1 MARDSARRAGAA
13 PRRLVLADGTYD
25 AIKAMILDHEISPGE
40 HVGIDELSRDL
51 AVSQTPVREALAR
64 LEADGL
70 VTKIPLRGYEA
81 TDLLSVQ
88 QFDELFQFRALIE
101 PWAASEA
108 SRRGTR
114 RDIEALETEL
124 ERAEHIELSGS
135 SSTYPEFVEHDT
147 RLHALVAHASGNTF
161 VEEAFIRTHCHMH
174 LFRVYKATLGIEERE
189 PAHEQRR
196 EADGEFV
203 RNMFAE
209 YYQGGK
215 RPLALTEHVEIVAAI
230 AGGAGDSARELML
243 HHIESSRQRFIP
255 AVEALN
261 AKA

>member
-1 MARDSARRAGAA
+1 MARDSDRRTGAS

-51 AVSQTPVREALAR
+51 SVSQTPVREALAR

-70 VTKIPLRGYEA
+70 VIKIPLRGYQA

-108 SRRGTR
+108 ARRSTR
-114 RDIEALETEL
+114 RDIEALEAEL
-124 ERAEHIELSGS
+124 HRADQMSQGGS
-135 SSTYPEFVEHDT
+135 SSNYAGFVEHDT
-147 RLHALVAHASGNTF
+147 RLHALVAHAAGNSF
-161 VEEAFIRTHCHMH
+161 VEDAFIRTRCHMH
-174 LFRVYKATLGIEERE
+174 LFRVYKASIGIEGDD
-189 PAHEQRR
+189 
-196 EADGEFV
+196 EAAGGFV
-203 RNMFAE
+203 KDMFAE
-209 YYQGGK
+209 YYESGQK
-215 RPLALTEHVEIVAAI
+215 PLALSEHEAIVSAI
-230 AGGAGDSARELML
+230 ATGNGEGAGTLML
-243 HHIESSRQRFIP
+243 HHIESSRQRFIA

>member
-1 MARDSARRAGAA
+1 MARDSARRASAG

-51 AVSQTPVREALAR
+51 SVSQTPVREALAR
-64 LEADGL
+64 LDGL

-88 QFDELFQFRALIE
+88 QFDELFQFRSLIE
-101 PWAASEA
+101 PWAASA
-108 SRRGTR
+108 AARRSTR
-114 RDIEALETEL
+114 RDLEALQAEI
-124 ERAEHIELSGS
+124 ERADHIERSTSGT
-135 SSTYPEFVEHDT
+135 TYPDFVEHDT
-147 RLHALVAHASGNTF
+147 RFHALVAHASGNTW
-161 VEEAFIRTHCHMH
+161 VEESFIRTHCHMH
-174 LFRVYKATLGIEERE
+174 LFRVYKASVSDEGAE
-189 PAHEQRR
+189 
-196 EADGEFV
+196 GEFV

-209 YYQGGK
+209 YYESGK
-215 RPLALTEHVEIVAAI
+215 RPLALSEHEGIVLAI

-261 AKA
+261 AKS

>member
-1 MARDSARRAGAA
+1 MARDSARRAGAG

-51 AVSQTPVREALAR
+51 SVSQTPVREALAR

-108 SRRGTR
+108 SRRSTR
-114 RDIEALETEL
+114 RDIEALRGEL
-124 ERAEHIELSGS
+124 ERAEHIERTRS
-135 SSTYPEFVEHDT
+135 SSTYPEFTEHDT
-147 RLHALVAHASGNTF
+147 RLHALVAHASGNSF

-174 LFRVYKATLGIEERE
+174 LFRVYRATLTIEENEERE
-189 PAHEQRR
+189 GSDAE
-196 EADGEFV
+196 GEFV
-203 RNMFAE
+203 RSMFAE
-209 YYQGGK
+209 YYQSGK
-215 RPLALTEHVEIVAAI
+215 RPLAVSEHVEIVNAI
-230 AGGAGDSARELML
+230 AGGAADSARELML

-261 AKA
+261 TKP

>member
-1 MARDSARRAGAA
+1 MARDSARRASAG

-51 AVSQTPVREALAR
+51 SVSQTPVREALAR

-88 QFDELFQFRALIE
+88 QFDELFQFRSLIE
-101 PWAASEA
+101 PWAASA
-108 SRRGTR
+108 AARRSTR
-114 RDIEALETEL
+114 RDLEALQAEI
-124 ERAEHIELSGS
+124 ERADHIERSTSGT
-135 SSTYPEFVEHDT
+135 TYPDFVEHDT
-147 RLHALVAHASGNTF
+147 RFHALVAHASGNTW
-161 VEEAFIRTHCHMH
+161 VEESFIRTHCHMH
-174 LFRVYKATLGIEERE
+174 LFRVYKASVSDEGAE
-189 PAHEQRR
+189 
-196 EADGEFV
+196 GEFV

-209 YYQGGK
+209 YYESGK
-215 RPLALTEHVEIVAAI
+215 RPLALSEHEGIVLAI

-261 AKA
+261 AKS

>member
-1 MARDSARRAGAA
+1 MARDSARRASVR

-51 AVSQTPVREALAR
+51 SVSQTPVREALAR
-64 LEADGL
+64 LESDGL

-108 SRRGTR
+108 SRRSTR
-114 RDIEALETEL
+114 RDIEALEAEL
-124 ERAEHIELSGS
+124 ERAEHIERSSS
-135 SSTYPEFVEHDT
+135 SSTYPEFTEHDT
-147 RLHALVAHASGNTF
+147 RLHALVAHASGNSF

-174 LFRVYKATLGIEERE
+174 LFRVYRATLTIEENEERDG
-189 PAHEQRR
+189 R
-196 EADGEFV
+196 EAEGEFV

-215 RPLALTEHVEIVAAI
+215 RPLAVTEHIEIVNAI
-230 AGGAGDSARELML
+230 AGGAADSARELML

>member
-1 MARDSARRAGAA
+1 MTRDSVRRGTST

-25 AIKAMILDHEISPGE
+25 SIKAMIVNHEISPGE
-40 HVGIDELSRDL
+40 HVGIDELARDL

-88 QFDELFQFRALIE
+88 QFDELFHFRALIE

-108 SRRGTR
+108 SRRSTR
-114 RDIEALETEL
+114 RHVESMEAEL
-124 ERAEHIELSGS
+124 ERANHIDRSGDS
-135 SSTYPEFVEHDT
+135 ATYQEFVEHDT
-147 RLHALVAHASGNTF
+147 RLHALIARASGNSF
-161 VEEAFIRTHCHMH
+161 IEEAFVRTHCHMH
-174 LFRVYKATLGIEERE
+174 LLRVYRATVDIE
-189 PAHEQRR
+189 AWQQRGGG
-196 EADGEFV
+196 DGEFV

-209 YYQGGK
+209 YYKSGE
-215 RPLALTEHVEIVAAI
+215 RPLALTEHVEIVQAI
-230 AGGAGDSARELML
+230 SAGAGESARELML
-243 HHIESSRQRFIP
+243 RHIESSRQRFIP

-261 AKA
+261 AIE